1 MIRTEVDALLSRYRE
16 GVLPKDRF
24 ITYLDAVI
32 PKGLI
37 LKDTLAD
44 LISDYDAE
52 TISEDEFIAITYG
65 DVESLLNWYKKGIL
79 PEDRFIA
86 YFPAMVPKD
95 FVIGLIE
102 DYNARAITDT
112 SFLAIVFGMMP
123 ELPPLP
129 IDLLKEWDKFEI
141 SKKGKKR
148 LSTYRERIRPFL
160 IWLIEKRIPVTNRS
174 PTESGIFGYISDRE
188 ILRGCYEELRDI
200 YRFSRSEES
209 VVRGAIFNY
218 IIHHDRKKLEKM
230 LEAGFEEIGSELDPG
245 IAEDIVTIIET
256 APVEIRKFKAAYRA
270 AIINENKTFFNWLV
284 HISKPKG
291 LTVSPLDGVVAEQY
305 KTIIETF
312 GIEVEHGKLVFSEM
326 DPIYEALYTH
336 PDRFV
341 DWRLVEIE
349 IRLMRETGLRGEHA
363 RMLQFRDIYLD
374 VKSYADWSCGGIVT
388 YDRIKPEELAP
399 KFMPAIST
407 PISPL
412 LASRIERYLK
422 DFKPDMTAPIF
433 YQRTGDGFLV
443 KMKKLRGW
451 AGISYTAK
459 VLPKIFRKAF
469 ATLLC
474 NTEVKDYAIWT
485 QLTGDSIPTLMKK
498 YVRGDLRAEYAAMG
512 LNSYDDVLN
521 IIFASEGL
529 LEEEIAPKRRVGR
542 PRKRQAFILP
552 EY

>member
-1 MIRTEVDALLSRYRE
+1 MEVDALLSRYRE

-52 TISEDEFIAITYG
+52 IVSEDEFIAITYG

-174 PTESGIFGYISDRE
+174 PTESDIFGYISDRE

-218 IIHHDRKKLEKM
+218 IVHHDRKKLEKM
-230 LEAGFEEIGSELDPG
+230 LEGEFKKIGSELDPG

-256 APVEIRKFKAAYRA
+256 SPVEIRKFKAAYRA

-349 IRLMRETGLRGEHA
+349 IRLMRETGLRGEHFA
-363 RMLQFRDIYLD
+363 FPFSSMF
-374 VKSYADWSCGGIVT
+374 VKEKG
-388 YDRIKPEELAP
+388 
-399 KFMPAIST
+399 
-407 PISPL
+407 
-412 LASRIERYLK
+412 
-422 DFKPDMTAPIF
+422 
-433 YQRTGDGFLV
+433 
-443 KMKKLRGW
+443 
-451 AGISYTAK
+451 
-459 VLPKIFRKAF
+459 
-469 ATLLC
+469 
-474 NTEVKDYAIWT
+474 
-485 QLTGDSIPTLMKK
+485 
-498 YVRGDLRAEYAAMG
+498 
-512 LNSYDDVLN
+512 
-521 IIFASEGL
+521 
-529 LEEEIAPKRRVGR
+529 
-542 PRKRQAFILP
+542 
-552 EY
+552 